1 MAFLKGSY
9 YERVPLFEPDDTG
22 RKPFAGLRARPLPI
36 PEPVL
41 EHSVALK
48 ERLDSVAHH
57 YYAEPRDW
65 RRLAEANPDAIF
77 AEDLLWQPE
86 PFGGAP
92 DDGLGSERLGN
103 VMLIPRRREAR

>member
-9 YERVPLFEPDDTG
+9 YEQVPLFAPDDIG
-22 RKPFAGLRARPLPI
+22 RKPFGGLHPRPI
-36 PEPVL
+36 PTPEPIL
-41 EHSVALK
+41 EHSVVLK
-48 ERLDSVAHH
+48 ERLDSVAQH

-65 RRLAEANPDAIF
+65 RRIADANPDALF

-86 PFGGAP
+86 PFAGSP

-103 VMLIPRRREAR
+103 VLLIPRRREVR

>member
-1 MAFLKGSY
+1 MAFFKGSY
-9 YERVPLFEPDDTG
+9 YEQLPLFEPDDMG
-22 RKPFAGLRARPLPI
+22 RKPFGGLRARPLTT

-57 YYAEPRDW
+57 YYTEARDW
-65 RRLAEANPDAIF
+65 RRIAEANPDAIF

-86 PFGGAP
+86 AFRGSPE
-92 DDGLGSERLGN
+92 DGLGSERLGN
-103 VMLIPRRREAR
+103 VVLIPRRREVH